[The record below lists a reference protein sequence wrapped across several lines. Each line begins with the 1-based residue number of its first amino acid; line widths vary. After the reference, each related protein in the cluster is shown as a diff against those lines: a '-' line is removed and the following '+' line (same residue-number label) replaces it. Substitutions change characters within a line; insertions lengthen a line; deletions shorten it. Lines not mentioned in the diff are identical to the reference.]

1 MNLHEAQQKISDT
14 YGRKDRQRGVDGT
27 FLYLIEEI
35 GELATALRVGDK
47 VEQGGEFADVQAWL
61 LSLASLAG
69 VDMQEALNKY
79 GSGCCGCKTVPCSC
93 VGEKP

>member
-35 GELATALRVGDK
+35 GELATALREGDK
-47 VEQGGEFADVQAWL
+47 LEQGGEFADVQAWL

-69 VDMQEALNKY
+69 VDMQEEFLKKY
-79 GSGCCGCKTVPCSC
+79 ITCRGCKKIPCEC
-93 VGEKP
+93 DTKH